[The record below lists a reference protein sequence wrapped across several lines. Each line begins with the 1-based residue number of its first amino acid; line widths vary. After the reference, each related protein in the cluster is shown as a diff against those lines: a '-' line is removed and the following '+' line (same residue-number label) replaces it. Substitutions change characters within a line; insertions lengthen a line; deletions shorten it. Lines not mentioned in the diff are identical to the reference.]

1 MLKPFEG
8 EGFLKEKSDYKQ
20 ELGNLKFHHYA
31 VRRSEK
37 TPENC
42 KFLRQRLRGIFAA
55 RNYGSKSQFIDDVHD
70 FHSAA
75 TELKLSHFSK
85 LFDINLDQSRL
96 STFLGDSTNAD
107 AQFNAETF
115 KTIVLFL
122 DFKKW
127 LSVKHLGEEIV
138 KDYPDPVFPAMLNFM
153 SIGEYTLSNMKAQA
167 PGLYKA
173 YRPSSTFPGNYWVG
187 ALEIKLDDESD
198 ALVTREFY
206 QSAKFDDRPNRIVTF
221 EGYMLRKGRHYTI
234 LSRNEPSSSLCA
246 ALLPSVTIENGKI
259 ASLAGG
265 VLDMSTGR
273 LYGSRVFYERIMIE
287 TEEELEATPQEY
299 KTARDKLF
307 GEARVLSP
315 DDMPSSL
322 VHHFEFKHIDN
333 ITLY

>member
-1 MLKPFEG
+1 MPK
-8 EGFLKEKSDYKQ
+8 KAKYQQ
-20 ELGNLKFHHYA
+20 EVEHLKFHHYA
-31 VRRSEK
+31 LRRSEK

-42 KFLRQRLRGIFAA
+42 KFLRQRLRGIFSA
-55 RNYGSKSQFIDDVHD
+55 RNYGKQSQFIDDVQD
-70 FHSAA
+70 FHLAA
-75 TELKLSHFSK
+75 SEAKIPHFAK
-85 LFDINLDQSRL
+85 PIEINLDPSRL
-96 STFLGDSTNAD
+96 STFLGDSINAD

-173 YRPSSTFPGNYWVG
+173 YRPSSTFPGNYWAG
-187 ALEIKLDDESD
+187 ALEIKLDEGSD
-198 ALVTREFY
+198 ALVTRELY
-206 QSAKFDDRPNRIVTF
+206 QSDRFDDRPNRIVSF

-234 LSRNEPSSSLCA
+234 LSRNESSSSLCA

-273 LYGSRVFYERIMIE
+273 LYGCRVFYERIEIE
-287 TEEELEATPQEY
+287 TKEELGATPEEY
-299 KTARDKLF
+299 QAARDKLF
-307 GEARVLSP
+307 AEARVLSP
-315 DDMPSSL
+315 DDMPRSL